1 MVIQPTQSFPYEP
14 SNLCPLFCPRK
25 QLTLLLA
32 FAAIFA
38 ASTEAGVVKRQTD
51 NSRRIV
57 RVRGRQREDRQLFF
71 EPLPLAAPQPI
82 LIPSA
87 APLPQPIQLVEIRQ
101 QPIQPQPVAQV
112 VEVREEAAATNY
124 GSPVPEAIEV
134 KEAEV
139 NYGAPEV
146 VEVPAEVIAVREE
159 PLTGYGA
166 AVRASYE
173 APLQPAP
180 TQIVEVREPVFT
192 VPQTIAAERLVPVK
206 PIAITR
212 RYELGLR
219 GPTLVLGI
227 VLVT

>member
-1 MVIQPTQSFPYEP
+1 MAV
-14 SNLCPLFCPRK
+14 
-25 QLTLLLA
+25 
-32 FAAIFA
+32 AAVVV

-51 NSRRIV
+51 QSRRIV

-71 EPLPLAAPQPI
+71 EPLPLAAAQPF

-87 APLPQPIQLVEIRQ
+87 APLPQPVQLVEIRQ
-101 QPIQPQPVAQV
+101 QPQPVAQV
-112 VEVREEAAATNY
+112 VEVREEPVATGY
-124 GSPVPEAIEV
+124 GSPVREAEINYGAPELVEV
-134 KEAEV
+134 KAAETNYGAPELVEVKAAEV

-159 PLTGYGA
+159 PLTNYGA

-180 TQIVEVREPVFT
+180 TQVVEVRQPVFT
-192 VPQTIAAERLVPVK
+192 VPQTIAAERLIPVK

-212 RYELGLR
+212 R
-219 GPTLVLGI
+219 
-227 VLVT
+227 